1 MDANSDL
8 VPSEPVMK
16 RDKLSPVA
24 AEARL
29 GPIEILV
36 NNASLFSAFKFG
48 TTLSPKTITVFL
60 DASLAGK
67 KRAAHAASLAQR
79 WRAHLV
85 GIHAVFAGVV
95 LPASMCWA
103 RGDEALRQVAD
114 YERHLDSNAEA
125 TASQVGEHFRVLCND
140 LKVSGEFRPIGREDS
155 VHEAIRIAFH
165 SDLVVVGLP
174 EPNGLPDNLSIYKLL
189 LASSA
194 PLLIVPTAWKGK
206 TIGNKILIGWN
217 ETREA
222 RRAVADAMPFL
233 VAAES
238 VTVLVIDPDERH
250 QHSDNRGSDL
260 AICVRRYGA
269 NIDLDQVTSRGH
281 SISTVL
287 LGYAEQSA
295 SDLLVVGAYSHPR
308 LKEVLLGGTTRTLLE
323 KTSMPT
329 LMSR

>member
-1 MDANSDL
+1 
-8 VPSEPVMK
+8 MK
-16 RDKLSPVA
+16 RDKLLPVA
-24 AEARL
+24 AEKRL
-29 GPIEILV
+29 GPVESLV
-36 NNASLFSAFKFG
+36 NSASLFSAFKFG
-48 TTLSPKTITVFL
+48 MTLSPKTITVFL
-60 DASLAGK
+60 DASPAGK
-67 KRAAHAASLAQR
+67 KRAAHAASLAER
-79 WRAHLV
+79 WRAHLI
-85 GIHAVFAGVV
+85 GIHAVFAGVM
-95 LPASMCWA
+95 LPASMSWA
-103 RGDEALRQVAD
+103 RGDEALRQVVD
-114 YERHLDSNAEA
+114 YERRLDSNAEA
-125 TASQVGEHFRVLCND
+125 TASQVGEHFRGLCND
-140 LKVSGEFRPIGREDS
+140 LKVSGEFRPIGREDT
-155 VHEAIRIAFH
+155 VYEAIRIALH
-165 SDLVVVGLP
+165 SDLVVVGHP
-174 EPNGLPDNLSIYKLL
+174 EPNGLPDDLSIDKLL

-238 VTVLVIDPDERH
+238 VTVLVIDPDERQ

-269 NIDLDQVTSRGH
+269 NIDLDQVSSRGH

-295 SDLLVVGAYSHPR
+295 SDLLVVGAYSHLR

-329 LMSR
+329 LMSS

>member
-1 MDANSDL
+1 
-8 VPSEPVMK
+8 MK
-16 RDKLSPVA
+16 D
-24 AEARL
+24 
-29 GPIEILV
+29 
-36 NNASLFSAFKFG
+36 ASLFSAFKFG
-48 TTLSPKTITVFL
+48 MTLSPKTITVFL
-60 DASLAGK
+60 DASPAGK
-67 KRAAHAASLAQR
+67 MRAAHAASLAQR

-103 RGDEALRQVAD
+103 RGKEALRQVVD
-114 YERHLDSNAEA
+114 YERQLDSNAET
-125 TASQVGEHFRVLCND
+125 TASQVGEYFRLLCND
-140 LKVSGEFRPIGREDS
+140 LGVSGEFRPIGREDT
-155 VHEAIRIAFH
+155 VREAIRIAFH

-174 EPNGLPDNLSIYKLL
+174 EPNGLPDYLSIDKLL

-194 PLLIVPTAWKGK
+194 PLLIVPTSWKGK

-217 ETREA
+217 ETQEA

-238 VTVLVIDPDERH
+238 VTVLVVEPDERH

-260 AICVRRYGA
+260 TICVRRYGA
-269 NIDLDQVTSRGH
+269 NVDLDQVTSHGH

-287 LGYAEQSA
+287 LDYAEQSA

-308 LKEVLLGGTTRTLLE
+308 LKEVLLGGTTQTLLE